1 VFSQRR
7 KGNRRRHLQLESLEG
22 RELLSTALA
31 PARPAAEVSPLAKTS
46 KGEVLNGWFDGPGVW
61 TPLGKFRGKNTL
73 TASGEL
79 TSLAADGSATPMG
92 GVTFGGSV
100 LYKTAVQ
107 NNGIVGNAVVG
118 YNLTNG
124 IGTLTAA
131 NGDKLNLHFTGTYYE
146 SGTTYGLAWTGV
158 VKGGTGKFRGAD
170 GSFNAWGTYNVAT
183 GALQVPSI
191 TVALTRK

>member
-7 KGNRRRHLQLESLEG
+7 KSHRRRHLQLETLEG

-31 PARPAAEVSPLAKTS
+31 PARPAAEVTPLAETS
-46 KGEVLNGWFDGPGVW
+46 KGEVINGWFDGPGVW

-73 TASGEL
+73 TGSGAL
-79 TSLAADGSATPMG
+79 TYLGAEGAAAPIG
-92 GVTFGGSV
+92 GVTFSGSTI
-100 LYKTAVQ
+100 YRAAAQ
-107 NNGIVGNAVVG
+107 NDAIIG

-124 IGTLTAA
+124 IGTLTTS

-146 SGTTYGLAWTGV
+146 SGTTYGLAWTGI
-158 VKGGTGKFRGAD
+158 VKGGTGKFRGAS
-170 GSFNAWGTYNVAT
+170 GSFNAWGTYNIAT

-191 TVALTRK
+191 TLALSRK